1 VVNVETEEGKGSI
14 YYITKLS
21 VLKTAEHCFARQ

>member
-1 VVNVETEEGKGSI
+1 MVNVETEYGKENI